1 MGLYLC
7 FVLLDPI
14 PTPIRT
20 PNALY
25 NYLQPLPSPFSPLPQ
40 GTKAPRVQQLS
51 FPTWRQIS
59 VHRTCGTCAQS
70 MVCAISEPTPQGRA
84 QKCRRAGRSA
94 AATLHNGAVPTSLY
108 IVVTQ
113 KLSCKWPSRL
123 IVNPNTY
130 LVQLPFDVALQHPL
144 VLPPKPYN
152 PTTHARN
159 PAVHT
164 DASQRLQAGSWMDR
178 LHLSSNGRSKPAR
191 RNQGPPQPPQTT
203 TEI

>member
-113 KLSCKWPSRL
+113 KLSCKWQAWATPQAR
-123 IVNPNTY
+123 
-130 LVQLPFDVALQHPL
+130 VALRLWQSWAVTRVDKNHLLVAPL
-144 VLPPKPYN
+144 
-152 PTTHARN
+152 
-159 PAVHT
+159 
-164 DASQRLQAGSWMDR
+164 
-178 LHLSSNGRSKPAR
+178 
-191 RNQGPPQPPQTT
+191 
-203 TEI
+203 I